1 MPGRSA
7 IAEARGHRRA
17 YELYYWPGIQG
28 RGEFIRLALE
38 EGGAEYRDAALAPD
52 SNGGGMPAILEA
64 LAARGVSRP
73 PFAVPILKAGRQ
85 IIAQTAN
92 ILLFL
97 GDALGLAPGDAA
109 GRLWTHQLQLTILDL
124 YQEAFS
130 THHPLGDGY
139 AYEEQKAAAR
149 RRTKDFLAVRVPKF
163 LGYFER
169 VIELNPGRAPWM
181 VGGRRSYADLSMAQV
196 IAGLRYGFPRATA
209 RALRKRPRL
218 AALHD
223 AVFSRPRIARYV
235 ASGRRV
241 PFNNEDLFRH
251 YPSLDR

>member
-1 MPGRSA
+1 M
-7 IAEARGHRRA
+7 I

-38 EGGAEYRDAALAPD
+38 EGGADYRDAALVPD
-52 SNGGGMPAILEA
+52 SGGGGVPAILKV
-64 LAARGVSRP
+64 LAARGLSRP
-73 PFAVPILKAGRQ
+73 PFAVPVLKAGRQ
-85 IIAQTAN
+85 VIAQTAN

-97 GDALGLAPGDAA
+97 GGELGLAPRDAA
-109 GRLWTHQLQLTILDL
+109 GRLWTQQLQLTILDL
-124 YQEAFS
+124 FEEIFS

-149 RRTKDFLAVRVPKF
+149 RRSKNFLGVRLPKF
-163 LGYFER
+163 LSYFER
-169 VIELNPGRAPWM
+169 VIELNRGRGPWI
-181 VGGRRSYADLSMAQV
+181 VGARLTYADLSMAQV

-218 AALHD
+218 ARLHD
-223 AVFSRPRIARYV
+223 AVFTRPRIIRYV

-251 YPSLDR
+251 YPALDR